1 MENMEIGKTNLFQL
15 CFPNVSMKRDIF
27 VFGVYNAAERLVNPD
42 HLRKR
47 NGAYL
52 AKVNTKRRA

>member
-27 VFGVYNAAERLVNPD
+27 VSGVDNAAE
-42 HLRKR
+42 HLLNRGHQRER

-52 AKVNTKRRA
+52 ANVNAKRRA